1 MEVEVVELTAE
12 EKAVVELHY
21 SRESAVRDLVR
32 TAPPSLTL
40 PRTLATRLHLVRGV
54 QVRQDDIWVVTPPK
68 CGTTWLRELAW
79 LVTHNADV
87 DKVNT
92 Y

>member
-1 MEVEVVELTAE
+1 MKYISIIGE
-12 EKAVVELHY
+12 EKAVLELHY

-40 PRTLATRLHLVRGV
+40 PH
-54 QVRQDDIWVVTPPK
+54 TPPK

-79 LVTHNADV
+79 LVTHNADI